1 MIGIAKGM
9 VTTFKHLFKPT
20 FTIQYPNVKRPLP
33 ERSRMSFALGTDESG
48 APQCKACLLC
58 EKSCP
63 DDAIKIDSEKVE
75 GVPGRV
81 LTRFAIDLGRCM
93 YCGLCVEQ
101 CSTQGLRHTGDFEN
115 SVVTR
120 EETVL
125 VLYAATPESL
135 AAARPL
141 EEPSPPSKEGDA

>member
-9 VTTFKHLFKPT
+9 ATTFKHLFTPA
-20 FTIQYPNVKRPLP
+20 FTIQYPDVRRSLP
-33 ERSRMSFALGTDESG
+33 ERSRMSLALGTDESG

-63 DDAIKIDSEKVE
+63 VEAITIDSEKLE

-81 LTRFAIDLGRCM
+81 LTRFAVDLGRCM
-93 YCGLCVEQ
+93 NCGICVEN
-101 CSTQGLRHTGDFEN
+101 CTSQGLRNTGAFEN
-115 SVVTR
+115 AVTSR

-125 VLYAATPESL
+125 VLYQAAADSSQPATPL
-135 AAARPL
+135 DP
-141 EEPSPPSKEGDA
+141 EPGDEEGDA